1 MEARGLLWYPTMLQL
16 SLALLVGTWA
26 LALYRLAKTWRDRP
40 AVPFEDATPITR
52 LDRLAA

>member
-1 MEARGLLWYPTMLQL
+1 MKARALLWYRTMLQL

-26 LALYRLAKTWRDRP
+26 LALYRLAKTWRDQP